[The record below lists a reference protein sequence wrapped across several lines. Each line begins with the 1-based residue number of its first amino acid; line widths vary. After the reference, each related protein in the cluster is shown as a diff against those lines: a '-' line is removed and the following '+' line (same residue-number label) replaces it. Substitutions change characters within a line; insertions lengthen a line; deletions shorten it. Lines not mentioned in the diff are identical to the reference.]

1 MLSPKRAPV
10 KPRVTARE
18 SGDVLPL
25 EEQILA
31 LLTAG
36 VRGSVFLLGS
46 AGSGKTTALQHLAAV
61 LPADAPVLLLD
72 EQDAIEVE
80 QAESDQLVVRAA
92 SSQCERPRG
101 VAWRLAPWGDDDL
114 IEYLLAVHRDQC
126 ASVMGRLS
134 GTDRAVLQGVP
145 ELCRIV
151 LDELASDPS
160 MSDARG
166 VLGRHLRAQL
176 SDAGLLELARNLCL
190 NALIGGR
197 VSAFLPV
204 ESFSK
209 AGFAPDLVCL
219 LRHPQVQLLL
229 GAEGMAADL
238 RARGR
243 CHYLA
248 MRLPR
253 ELVQATASEIA
264 GDDKVLEYLRD
275 LIAGPPWSHPMAASL
290 LLAACPSWVPESGRV
305 PFLAGA
311 YLKGAAWA
319 GVELPQVSLRGADL
333 SNADLTGANLDGG
346 RAFRANLRHAR
357 LTGASL
363 NRFKAVKAD
372 LTSADLASAAAIG
385 SCWNG
390 ADLTNANLRA
400 AKLSNTAFMRA
411 KLIAAVFS
419 GADLTGATLADADIR
434 DADFSGTNLHEACLS
449 RLRLWKAVFSGA
461 CFADADLR
469 GCDLEGMRLPG
480 MDCRRANLEGALL
493 TDAVLPGADFENA
506 CLCETG
512 LGNVNLERACLRGA
526 DLRRATFHMGS
537 SRSGLLFTP
546 IASEGTRTG
555 FYTDDADEQSFKAPE
570 EIRKANLCGADLRG
584 ARIDGVDFYL
594 VDLRGALYDGKQE
607 MHFRHCR
614 AILESRVAG
623 ADP

>member
-18 SGDVLPL
+18 SGEVLPL
-25 EEQILA
+25 EEQILG
-31 LLTAG
+31 LLASG
-36 VRGSVFLLGS
+36 VRGTVFLLGS

-61 LPADAPVLLLD
+61 LPADAAVLLLD
-72 EQDAIEVE
+72 EQEAIEEE
-80 QAESDQLVVRAA
+80 QARSDQLVVRAA
-92 SSQCERPRG
+92 SSPPERPRG
-101 VAWRLAPWGDDDL
+101 VACRLVLWGDDDL

-126 ASVMGRLS
+126 ASVMARLS
-134 GTDRAVLQGVP
+134 RTDRAFLQGVP

-160 MSDARG
+160 MSGGRAVLARQ
-166 VLGRHLRAQL
+166 LRAQL
-176 SDAGLLELARNLCL
+176 SDAGLLELARDSCL
-190 NALIGGR
+190 NTLIGGR
-197 VSAFLPV
+197 VSASLPV

-209 AGFAPDLVCL
+209 AGFAPDLVRL

-229 GAEGMAADL
+229 GAQGMAADL
-238 RARGR
+238 RAAGR

-253 ELVQATASEIA
+253 ELVREAASEIA
-264 GDDKVLEYLRD
+264 GDGEALEYLRD

-290 LLAACPSWVPESGRV
+290 LLAACPNWAPESGRV
-305 PFLAGA
+305 LFLAGA
-311 YLKGAAWA
+311 YLERAAWA
-319 GVELPQVSLRGADL
+319 GVQLPQACLSDADL
-333 SNADLTGANLDGG
+333 SGDDLTGANLDGT

-357 LTGASL
+357 LTRASL
-363 NRFKAVKAD
+363 NRFQAEEAD
-372 LTSADLASAAAIG
+372 LTCADLASVVAVG
-385 SCWNG
+385 SRWDG
-390 ADLTNANLRA
+390 ANLTNANLRA
-400 AKLSNTAFMRA
+400 AKLSSAAFTRA
-411 KLIAAVFS
+411 RLIAAVFS

-449 RLRLWKAVFSGA
+449 RLRLWKAAFSGA
-461 CFADADLR
+461 CFADANLR

-506 CLCETG
+506 CLRETG

-555 FYTDDADEQSFKAPE
+555 FYTDDADEQNFKAPE

-594 VDLRGALYDGKQE
+594 VDLRGALYDKKQE
-607 MHFRHCR
+607 MHFRRCR
-614 AILESRVAG
+614 AILENRVAG